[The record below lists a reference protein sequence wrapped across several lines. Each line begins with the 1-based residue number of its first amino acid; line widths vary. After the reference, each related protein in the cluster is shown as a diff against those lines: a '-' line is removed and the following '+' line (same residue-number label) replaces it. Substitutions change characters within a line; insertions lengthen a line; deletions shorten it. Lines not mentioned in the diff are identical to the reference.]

1 MNIQFRG
8 VNTIKSFEEIY
19 SNIKKTFYS
28 KTKID
33 VARGTV
39 IDMIMYSIST
49 VLSDIYKYIESNKK
63 PYWFT
68 KQRGEDLDSTGYFLQ
83 CPRLPDESDEN
94 YFYRIQNWTKR
105 NAASNETAIEEA
117 LKTLEYTSG
126 ANYVAYTK
134 GIGTATVY
142 LVPNEYEEEY
152 IKKAINEAQ
161 SKLSKVISK
170 VSIVDYQVPQPAYIK
185 IVAYLDVKENS
196 DKEYIK
202 RSIEQK
208 VKEYVNQ
215 IAPGDRLMLGQINN
229 IGLDMQNVEYFNVVQ
244 LYINN
249 EEATSFEVLQT
260 VNKKFLFEQFIWW
273 EEDR

>member
-1 MNIQFRG
+1 M
-8 VNTIKSFEEIY
+8 NTIKSFEEIY

>member
-273 EEDR
+273 EEEK